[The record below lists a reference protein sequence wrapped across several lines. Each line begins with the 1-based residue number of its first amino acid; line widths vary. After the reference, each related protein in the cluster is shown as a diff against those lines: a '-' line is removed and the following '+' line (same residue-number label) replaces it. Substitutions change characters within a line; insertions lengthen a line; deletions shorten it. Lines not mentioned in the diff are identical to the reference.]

1 MVYVRTKKINGNYYR
16 YLERSYREGGKVK
29 TEHLAYLGP
38 ASGAEDT
45 SLSKEE
51 LPEDIE
57 IDKDGLGA
65 THAERIK
72 TPKGMRERAKEVYE
86 GLSERMDV
94 GGYTLDFTTSR
105 VKTYNMKTRITPEG
119 PEKIRINWNLY
130 ERLYSYDPVKAEKHL
145 KHTMAHEMAHIEQ
158 FRKKGE
164 EEFFRAVRMLEYG
177 DHSLE
182 EEVEGRVKEIS
193 GMTEEEALEIELEAL
208 IETTDLTEED
218 IEEIPQDLA
227 RRKAYSQKGAGMV

>member
-1 MVYVRTKKINGNYYR
+1 MAYVRTKEVNGNYYK
-16 YLERSYREGGKVK
+16 YLVKGERVDGKVK
-29 TEHLAYLGP
+29 QKVLQYLGP
-38 ASGAEDT
+38 ADGPDDT
-45 SLSKEE
+45 SLD
-51 LPEDIE
+51 PGDV
-57 IDKDGLGA
+57 KDRYKDNLGT

-158 FRKKGE
+158 FRKKE
-164 EEFFRAVRMLEYG
+164 KEEFFRAVRMLEYG